1 MPVFCCSCHVAVISF
16 VYADFVLCSDGKCQ
30 VKFGTGKS
38 EIIQDAEYVDPS
50 TLK

>member
-1 MPVFCCSCHVAVISF
+1 MQALHEQRL
-16 VYADFVLCSDGKCQ
+16 VLCSDGKCQ